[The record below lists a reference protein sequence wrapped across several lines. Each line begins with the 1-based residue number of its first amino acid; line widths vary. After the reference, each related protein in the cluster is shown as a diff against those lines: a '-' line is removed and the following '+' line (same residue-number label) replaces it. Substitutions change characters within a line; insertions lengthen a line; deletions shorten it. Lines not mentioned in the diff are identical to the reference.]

1 MRIKAN
7 NNHNKLGRVINKQKT
22 SNNVTKYDKS
32 SKLTIEM
39 GPTKLVWVSSAV
51 IKENEMKCD
60 KEMYKLIE
68 KEFGRNNK

>member
-7 NNHNKLGRVINKQKT
+7 SNYNKLGWVINNQKS

-51 IKENEMKCD
+51 IK
-60 KEMYKLIE
+60 
-68 KEFGRNNK
+68 